1 MKQLIFSIALLVT
14 CIGCTSSLPDNP
26 ETGPFLQLLSVEMP
40 ENAETKA
47 IVTTQTITEVQTY
60 VTKANTGADQG
71 TDYWTSTSDAPKP
84 TSAKFTNSNGGW
96 STDTPIEILETQG
109 AAWINACYPAN
120 TIVNDNKS
128 LKTSVTIKSS
138 QGFSASSDADS
149 QTDYLYSD
157 KANASST
164 SRAITLNMRHALAKV
179 SFRINKSNSVSEEMT
194 LTNIDILSR
203 SSLLQKGDG
212 TMLLAEG
219 TLNGLTTTDSIKLTG
234 STVLAIQ
241 QSTPNVSCLVAPMNA
256 TESVLSFALTVK
268 VGDVSRT
275 FSTAS
280 VPAVQWEKGN
290 HYTYHITVNKMGG
303 SLTDVTIDKWK
314 TDASPNTSIGI

>member
-1 MKQLIFSIALLVT
+1 MKQLIYSIALLAT
-14 CIGCTSSLPDNP
+14 CIGCTSDLPENP

-40 ENAETKA
+40 ENAETKST
-47 IVTTQTITEVQTY
+47 VTTQTITEVQTY
-60 VTKANTGADQG
+60 VTKATAGTNQG
-71 TDYWTSTSDAPKP
+71 TDYSNPA
-84 TSAKFTNSNGGW
+84 SAKFTNGNGGW
-96 STDTPIEILETQG
+96 STNTQIEIQNP
-109 AAWINACYPAN
+109 AWINACYPVNA
-120 TIVNDNKS
+120 IVNDNKV
-128 LKTSVTIKSS
+128 LTTAVTINSS
-138 QGFSASSDADS
+138 QGFGTSSGS
-149 QTDYLYSD
+149 NQQIDYLYSD
-157 KANASST
+157 RADATSS
-164 SRAITLNMRHALAKV
+164 SRAIVLTMHHALAKV
-179 SFRINKSNSVSEEMT
+179 SFRINKSNSVSETIT

-203 SSLLQKGDG
+203 SSLLQKGSG
-212 TMLLAEG
+212 TMRLIDG

-280 VPAVQWEKGN
+280 VPAVQWKKGN
-290 HYTYHITVNKMGG
+290 HYTYHITINKMGG

>member
-1 MKQLIFSIALLVT
+1 MKKLIYPIALLAT
-14 CIGCTSSLPDNP
+14 CIGCTSDLPDNP

-47 IVTTQTITEVQTY
+47 IVTTQTIDEVQVY
-60 VTKANTGADQG
+60 VTKAGAGTDQG
-71 TDYWTSTSDAPKP
+71 TDYWISTQSKP
-84 TSAKFTNSNGGW
+84 TSAKFTNSGGGW
-96 STDTPIEILETQG
+96 STVTPIEILDTQG

-138 QGFSASSDADS
+138 LGFDINSDVDP

-157 KANASST
+157 KADASSD
-164 SRAITLNMRHALAKV
+164 SRAITLSMNHALAKV

-203 SSLLQKGDG
+203 SSLLQKGNG

-241 QSTPNVSCLVAPMNA
+241 QNTPNVSCLVAPMNA
-256 TESVLSFALTVK
+256 TESVLSFALTVR
-268 VGDVSRT
+268 VGNVSRM

-303 SLTDVTIDKWK
+303 SLTNVTIEKWK
-314 TDASPNTSIGI
+314 NDASPKTSIGI